1 MRVCLEWL
9 SDFIDI
15 GDRSVENISRSL
27 SLSGTEV
34 ERIEYP
40 WAGLEGAVVGRIESV
55 YVHPAGDRL
64 LVTGVNTGERT
75 LSIVTSD
82 TSVKAGETVAVLPE
96 GSLFDGK
103 AIAAREFSGV
113 RSEGMFL
120 SLQELELEERS
131 LHIMRLECAR
141 VGEDLKSLLR
151 LDSPV
156 IEVELTANRGDC
168 LSMIGLARE
177 VGAVLGLKTGR
188 PPVENDIDT
197 GEDPVLKVALNDTGC
212 RRYSALLMDGVK
224 IAPSPLWLKRRL
236 VAAGLRPINNVV
248 DITNYVMLETGHPI
262 HAFDVDRIGSTKILV
277 RNARNGEE
285 LELLDGR
292 KVELNE
298 SDLLITNGE
307 TPLALAGIMG
317 GEDSGIDVTTDRV
330 LLEVAV
336 FDPVRIRKTARRLG
350 ISTDSS
356 YRFERGVDYTDS
368 IYVLKRLAGLMEE
381 LCRGRV
387 ASKIVDVGRIENP
400 EGISLR
406 KTFVTERLGKEL
418 PDGEIERILTGLE
431 FGVERRDGGWIVT
444 PPAFRAYDT
453 TQEVDLVEEI
463 GRIYGYDRIDDELP
477 RILPVSIGVPGY
489 LKRQRKLKELMVANG
504 FDEIISYS
512 FMNPDEIRK
521 VDEEISF
528 VPLQNPLSMDM
539 AVMRPSMVF
548 GMLSAASYNFRRQNR
563 DLKLFEIG
571 SIFSPETGRREYTAV
586 GFAAMGREN
595 PLDFS
600 DKRAIDFFTVKGVI
614 EELFSLFGASPRFG
628 QISRK
633 WLEQGKAVSVIM
645 DGREVGFFGAFSRTL
660 ADSLY
665 DIKSGE
671 LYVGELNLTLIDSMR
686 NEFTGSQRISPFPR
700 VSRDLSFLVPSSLAY
715 SELEGIIESSLEGT
729 SFSEIRVSDIY
740 RGKGVE
746 QGFTSVT
753 VTLDFESFER
763 TLTDDEVN
771 DCIAKVL
778 DATSRAG
785 VKLRG

>member
-55 YVHPAGDRL
+55 SVHPAGDRL

-82 TSVKAGETVAVLPE
+82 TTVKAGETVAVLPE

-317 GEDSGIDVTTDRV
+317 GE
-330 LLEVAV
+330 
-336 FDPVRIRKTARRLG
+336 
-350 ISTDSS
+350 
-356 YRFERGVDYTDS
+356 Y
-368 IYVLKRLAGLMEE
+368 
-381 LCRGRV
+381 
-387 ASKIVDVGRIENP
+387 SKIAA
-400 EGISLR
+400 
-406 KTFVTERLGKEL
+406 TTE
-418 PDGEIERILTGLE
+418 
-431 FGVERRDGGWIVT
+431 
-444 PPAFRAYDT
+444 
-453 TQEVDLVEEI
+453 
-463 GRIYGYDRIDDELP
+463 
-477 RILPVSIGVPGY
+477 
-489 LKRQRKLKELMVANG
+489 
-504 FDEIISYS
+504 
-512 FMNPDEIRK
+512 
-521 VDEEISF
+521 
-528 VPLQNPLSMDM
+528 
-539 AVMRPSMVF
+539 
-548 GMLSAASYNFRRQNR
+548 
-563 DLKLFEIG
+563 
-571 SIFSPETGRREYTAV
+571 
-586 GFAAMGREN
+586 
-595 PLDFS
+595 
-600 DKRAIDFFTVKGVI
+600 
-614 EELFSLFGASPRFG
+614 
-628 QISRK
+628 
-633 WLEQGKAVSVIM
+633 
-645 DGREVGFFGAFSRTL
+645 
-660 ADSLY
+660 
-665 DIKSGE
+665 
-671 LYVGELNLTLIDSMR
+671 
-686 NEFTGSQRISPFPR
+686 
-700 VSRDLSFLVPSSLAY
+700 
-715 SELEGIIESSLEGT
+715 
-729 SFSEIRVSDIY
+729 
-740 RGKGVE
+740 
-746 QGFTSVT
+746 
-753 VTLDFESFER
+753 
-763 TLTDDEVN
+763 
-771 DCIAKVL
+771 
-778 DATSRAG
+778 
-785 VKLRG
+785 